1 MPYIIPGG
9 CPCSGGGD
17 GALISAAQLTEQGH
31 LIFTYDN
38 GTTVDAGALLTNAQ
52 MGHLNSGVAAQDLGP
67 GLVMQDG
74 KLTMDISIKIGDD
87 VTPIEDGILTIPTA
101 DADTPGLVKLS
112 DDFELNESGQ
122 IKLNAVNVQKLVVDD
137 ETELIIG
144 G

>member
-38 GTTVDAGALLTNAQ
+38 GTTVDAGALLTDSQ
-52 MGHLNSGVAAQDLGP
+52 MGHINSGVADQDLGP

-74 KLTMDISIKIGDD
+74 KLTMAISMKIGDD
-87 VTPIEDGILTIPTA
+87 VTPIEDGVLTIPTA